1 MPRPVTSNNP
11 GDSFYVSPSDF
22 DTKYKNIAPFV
33 DAGYYW
39 SGQQD
44 QHQAINFF
52 PENLHFNINPP
63 QHPSLSLVKYRSGRR
78 WAKC

>member
-22 DTKYKNIAPFV
+22 DTENKNIAPFV

-39 SGQQD
+39 SGQED

-52 PENLHFNINPP
+52 PEKGNN
-63 QHPSLSLVKYRSGRR
+63 
-78 WAKC
+78 